1 VALVVAAAA
10 LNTVAVG
17 AVAAGAHH
25 TALAEEMVAVVITG
39 AEATRTTSPAT
50 HVAATMPVTGSRKFV
65 AKRLLKQA
73 TATASPPTPLDFAIY
88 SF

>member
-1 VALVVAAAA
+1 VVAAAA

-39 AEATRTTSPAT
+39 AEATRTATSPAT

-73 TATASPPTPLDFAIY
+73 TATASPPTPLDFAMY